1 MTGVDITI
9 AGAGI
14 VGLAAAS
21 CLADRGKTVLVL
33 EKEDGPGKETS
44 SRNSEVIHA
53 GIYYPTGSLKARLCV
68 EGASL
73 LYAFCESHGIP
84 YRQVGKVIVATSSW
98 EEPSI
103 EGLFRQGTENGVQ
116 GLRMLTRDEL
126 RLREPQVN
134 GVCALFSPRTGILD
148 SHRLIKRMEALC
160 LDRGCT
166 LLYRTRLTGLDRI
179 SSGYACS
186 VQGPGGVAYTF
197 SSRVVVNSA
206 GLHSDAVASLAGID
220 VDEAGYRIYPVKGDY
235 FRLRGNRQGLVNGL
249 VYPSPEKG
257 LTGLGIHVT
266 KDLGGSIRLG
276 PNVRYVQDLSYDVD
290 PRQAADFLQSARL
303 LLPSLTEDD
312 LLPDT
317 SGIRPKIQ
325 PPGGPVRDFVICHEE
340 ARGLAGFINLIGI
353 ESPGL
358 TSCLAIGD
366 LVRKMVEEADLF

>member
-1 MTGVDITI
+1 MTEIDITI

-14 VGLAAAS
+14 VGLAVAS
-21 CLADRGKTVLVL
+21 SLAGGGKTVLVL

-53 GIYYPTGSLKARLCV
+53 GIYYPAGSLKARLCV
-68 EGASL
+68 EGSAL
-73 LYAFCESHGIP
+73 LYKFCESHGIP
-84 YRQVGKVIVATSSW
+84 YRQVGKVIVATSSR

-116 GLRMLTRDEL
+116 GLKMLTRDEL
-126 RLREPQVN
+126 HLREPQVN
-134 GVCALFSPRTGILD
+134 GTCALYSPQTGILD
-148 SHRLIKRMEALC
+148 SHRLIRRMEALC

-166 LLYRTRLTGLDRI
+166 LLYRTRLTGLERT
-179 SSGYACS
+179 SSGFACT
-186 VQGPGGVAYTF
+186 VQGPGDSAYSF
-197 SSRVVVNSA
+197 SSRVVINSA

-220 VDEAGYRIYPVKGDY
+220 VDKAGYRIYPVKGDY

-266 KDLGGSIRLG
+266 RDLSGSIRLG
-276 PNVRYVQDLSYDVD
+276 PNVQYVQELSYDVD
-290 PRQAADFLQSARL
+290 PGQAADFLQSARL
-303 LLPSLTEDD
+303 LLPSLTEED
-312 LLPDT
+312 LMPDT

-325 PPGGPVRDFVICHEE
+325 PPDGPVRDFVISHEE
-340 ARGLAGFINLIGI
+340 SRGLAGLINLIGI

-366 LVRKMVEEADLF
+366 LVRKMVTEAGLL